1 MFPHVAK
8 KLVRSSM
15 GCDQDESNDDRF
27 PSESNAS
34 SGACRLFYITG
45 ISGASSASGG
55 SSMETG

>member
-15 GCDQDESNDDRF
+15 GCDQDESNDDRL
-27 PSESNAS
+27 PSQSNVGS
-34 SGACRLFYITG
+34 RLCRLFYITG
-45 ISGASSASGG
+45 ISGASSAFGG